1 MLMGRPKTHN
11 RDLPQRMRM
20 KGKSF
25 YHVANDVWTPLGR
38 DLPIAKIKWAELEGV
53 NDRETFDAAL
63 DKYFASDKFD
73 KLAENSKTAYKSR
86 AKILRKI
93 FGKLSCKSI
102 LPEHIYQYMEKNP
115 SKVGANQGLII
126 IQHALEEARKRG
138 WVTVNHAN
146 DIEKHSTK
154 RRGRYITD
162 EEYRKIYEA
171 GTDLVKAVM
180 KLNYLIGQRPI
191 DIFKLRLSD
200 ITEEGIFIQ
209 QKKTGKRQLFTWTP
223 ELREAVEQAKALPR
237 PVRSIS
243 TLFCKTTGKPYD
255 TREFRYQWKAACK
268 LAGVE
273 NAQFRDI
280 RAKAGTDAYNG
291 GQDHQAI
298 LGHTTKAMSDS
309 YVKQFKVDKVEP
321 LRKKI

>member
-1 MLMGRPKTHN
+1 MLMGRPKIH
-11 RDLPQRMRM
+11 DKELPRRMRK
-20 KGKSF
+20 KGNS
-25 YHVANDVWTPLGR
+25 YYYVAGNTWEALGQ
-38 DLPIAKIKWAELEGV
+38 DYSIALVKWAEKEGLPTKETV
-53 NDRETFDAAL
+53 NSAL
-63 DKYFASDKFD
+63 DLYFASSKFD
-73 KLAENSKTAYKSR
+73 ELSDNSKTAYKSR
-86 AKILRKI
+86 AKFIRKVMG
-93 FGKLSCKSI
+93 FRTCKSI
-102 LPEHIYQYMEKNP
+102 HPTHVYSYMTTNP
-115 SKVGANQGLII
+115 SKVGANQGLIVLY
-126 IQHALEEARKRG
+126 HAFEEARKRG
-138 WVTVNHAN
+138 WIRDNPATK
-146 DIEKHSTK
+146 IEKNGTK

-171 GTDLVKAVM
+171 GTDVVKAVM

-200 ITEEGIFIQ
+200 IGDEGVFIQ
-209 QKKTGKRQLFTWTP
+209 QKKTEKKQLFLWTQ
-223 ELREAVEQAKALPR
+223 ELREAIEQAKALPR
-237 PVRSIS
+237 PVRSLT

-268 LAGVE
+268 AAGVE

-298 LGHTTKAMSDS
+298 LGHTTRAMSDT
-309 YVKQFKVDKVEP
+309 YVKQFKVDRVEP

>member
-1 MLMGRPKTHN
+1 
-11 RDLPQRMRM
+11 MRK
-20 KGKSF
+20 KGNSF
-25 YHVANDVWTPLGR
+25 YYVSGSTWEPLGQDYSVALLR
-38 DLPIAKIKWAELEGV
+38 WAENEGMPTK
-53 NDRETFDAAL
+53 ETLNSAIDL
-63 DKYFASDKFD
+63 YFASSKFESLSD
-73 KLAENSKTAYKSR
+73 NTKTTYKSR
-86 AKILRKI
+86 AKNIRKI
-93 FGKLSCKSI
+93 MGMRTCKSI
-102 LPEHIYQYMEKNP
+102 EPLHIYAYMDKNP
-115 SKVGANQGLII
+115 SNAGANQGLVVLY
-126 IQHALEEARKRG
+126 HALEEARKRG
-138 WVTVNHAN
+138 WIRDNPAVK
-146 DIEKHSTK
+146 IEKHGTK

-191 DIFKLRLSD
+191 DIFKLRLQD
-200 ITEEGIFIQ
+200 ITDEGIFIQ
-209 QKKTGKRQLFTWTP
+209 QKKTDKKQLFTWTK
-223 ELREAVEQAKALPR
+223 ELREAVDQAKALPR
-237 PVRSIS
+237 PVRNLT

-298 LGHTTKAMSDS
+298 LGHTTKAMSDT

>member
-1 MLMGRPKTHN
+1 MLMGRPKIHDTE
-11 RDLPQRMRM
+11 LPRRMRK
-20 KGKSF
+20 KGNSYYYVSGSK
-25 YHVANDVWTPLGR
+25 WEPLGQ
-38 DLPIAKIKWAELEGV
+38 DYSSALIKWAEIEGMPTHQTL
-53 NDRETFDAAL
+53 NEAIDL
-63 DKYFASDKFD
+63 YFASDKFNTLSD
-73 KLAENSKTAYKSR
+73 NSKTAYKSR
-86 AKILRKI
+86 AKIIRRIMGLRT
-93 FGKLSCKSI
+93 CKSI
-102 LPEHIYQYMEKNP
+102 LPTHLYAYMSENP
-115 SKVGANQGLII
+115 SKVGANQGLIVI
-126 IQHALEEARKRG
+126 YHALEEARKRG
-138 WVTVNHAN
+138 WVNINHAN
-146 DIEKHSTK
+146 DIEKNGTK

-162 EEYRKIYEA
+162 EEYKKIYEA

-191 DIFKLRLSD
+191 DIFKLRLAD
-200 ITEEGIFIQ
+200 ITEEGVFIQ
-209 QKKTGKRQLFTWTP
+209 QKKTDKKQLFLWTP
-223 ELREAVEQAKALPR
+223 ELRDAIDQAKALPR
-237 PVRSIS
+237 PVRSLT

-298 LGHTTKAMSDS
+298 LGHTTRAMSDT